1 MIGKVTIKLI
11 IRLLSIRFL
20 PTVDG
25 YVINPSL
32 YICIFTLPKQIHQ
45 LLIGLDG
52 MDDGGTRTDLLL
64 LYEGQ
69 RIDFPRRRK
78 TNATKEDIHTH
89 SCNLQDKCSSSI
101 DYLIESLISL

>member
-1 MIGKVTIKLI
+1 MNGKVTIKLI

-32 YICIFTLPKQIHQ
+32 YICIFTSPTQIHQ

-69 RIDFPRRRK
+69 RIDFPRK
-78 TNATKEDIHTH
+78 TNETKEGIHTH
-89 SCNLQDKCSSSI
+89 SGNLQDKCSSSI